1 MLQKF
6 NFFFPSWHVIQE
18 NESWN
23 VTFPPPLSLP
33 FAQVLSIQ
41 DTWRDVSSEF
51 CREQGVCVKKS
62 LFKRKRN
69 FIFFTKGFPFLKHS
83 DGHAIDRHHCHRL
96 LKDSDGQIGPC
107 FTISFLLLL
116 LTLFLWGSTWKT
128 NRLVS
133 HSSFWLGIKI
143 TSKCN
148 DKERNGS
155 NSLFFFHLF
164 FSSFCLKDK
173 SENTIWGKKIK
184 CYKYAFIYSFLY
196 LRRYVSNLD
205 DCWIF
210 LWWSTQLINW
220 FAIERNHTFTFFA
233 SNRGGIRDE

>member
-6 NFFFPSWHVIQE
+6 NFFFSFLARYTKKWIVKRYL
-18 NESWN
+18 SS
-23 VTFPPPLSLP
+23 PPLSLP

-51 CREQGVCVKKS
+51 CREQGACVKKS

-96 LKDSDGQIGPC
+96 LKDSDGQVGPC

-155 NSLFFFHLF
+155 NSLFFFFFFPSVLF
-164 FSSFCLKDK
+164 FFLFKRQIG
-173 SENTIWGKKIK
+173 EHNLGKKNKVLQI
-184 CYKYAFIYSFLY
+184 CFY
-196 LRRYVSNLD
+196 LQFFVS
-205 DCWIF
+205 
-210 LWWSTQLINW
+210 
-220 FAIERNHTFTFFA
+220 A
-233 SNRGGIRDE
+233 SLC